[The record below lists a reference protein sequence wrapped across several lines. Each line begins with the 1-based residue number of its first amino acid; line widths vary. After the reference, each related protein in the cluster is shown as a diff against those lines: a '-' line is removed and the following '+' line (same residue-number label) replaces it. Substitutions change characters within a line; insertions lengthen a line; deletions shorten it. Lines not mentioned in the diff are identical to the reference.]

1 MIPKVDNDLLTLE
14 VETQPSLTYALDIE
28 HGRIRGMVDELESLR
43 QAIYLILSTERYA
56 YLIYSWN
63 YGVELV
69 ELIGQP
75 KEYALPEI
83 KRCITEALLQDDRI
97 TAVDGFEF
105 ETGKRP
111 CTSPLPCIAF
121 SAIWRWK
128 LMYEDKTYEAILQ
141 EKLAR
146 VASSLDKREGSI
158 IFDALAPNSLESAM
172 IYVALDTVLNETFA
186 DTASR
191 DYLIM
196 RCAERGITPLPATCA
211 VGIGEFSM
219 DIPIGTRF
227 SCDKYNWTVT
237 EKIESLKYYL
247 TCETAGA
254 DPNGYTGQL
263 IPIEYIE
270 GLATAELTSIVI
282 NGEDEE
288 ATETLRLRYLNSFE
302 NQSYGFN
309 RGQYI
314 EVTEALPGVG
324 GCKPYRAW
332 KGPGTVKLVITGS
345 DYQPPSDTLIN
356 TVQTAIDPTQNSG
369 DGIGLAPIDHEVTVV
384 GAAGTTVNISTTLTF
399 AAGWNLTECLPY
411 IQSALDAYYLELN
424 STWSKEAGLIVRVSQ
439 IESRLLALAG
449 IVDISGTTLN
459 GQAGNLALDKDAV
472 AVRGSFTNA

>member
-1 MIPKVDNDLLTLE
+1 
-14 VETQPSLTYALDIE
+14 
-28 HGRIRGMVDELESLR
+28 
-43 QAIYLILSTERYA
+43 
-56 YLIYSWN
+56 
-63 YGVELV
+63 
-69 ELIGQP
+69 
-75 KEYALPEI
+75 
-83 KRCITEALLQDDRI
+83 
-97 TAVDGFEF
+97 
-105 ETGKRP
+105 
-111 CTSPLPCIAF
+111 
-121 SAIWRWK
+121 
-128 LMYEDKTYEAILQ
+128 MYEDKTYEAILQ

-227 SCDKYNWTVT
+227 SCDKYNWAVT

-345 DYQPPSDTLIN
+345 DYQPPSETLIN
-356 TVQTAIDPTQNSG
+356 TVQTAIDPTQNGG

-399 AAGWNLTECLPY
+399 ASGWNLTECLPY
-411 IQSALDAYYLELN
+411 IQNALDAYYLELN
-424 STWSKEAGLIVRVSQ
+424 SMWSKEAGLIVRVSQ

-459 GQAGNLALDKDAV
+459 GQAGNLTLDKDAV

>member
-1 MIPKVDNDLLTLE
+1 
-14 VETQPSLTYALDIE
+14 
-28 HGRIRGMVDELESLR
+28 
-43 QAIYLILSTERYA
+43 
-56 YLIYSWN
+56 
-63 YGVELV
+63 
-69 ELIGQP
+69 
-75 KEYALPEI
+75 
-83 KRCITEALLQDDRI
+83 
-97 TAVDGFEF
+97 
-105 ETGKRP
+105 
-111 CTSPLPCIAF
+111 
-121 SAIWRWK
+121 
-128 LMYEDKTYEAILQ
+128 MYEDKTYEAILQ

-219 DIPIGTRF
+219 DIPVGTRF
-227 SCDKYNWTVT
+227 SCDKYNWVVT

-356 TVQTAIDPTQNSG
+356 AVQTTIDPTQNSG

-384 GAAGTTVNISTTLTF
+384 GAAGTTVNISTVLTF
-399 AAGWNLTECLPY
+399 ASGWNLTECLPY

-459 GQAGNLALDKDAV
+459 GQAGNLTLDEDAV

>member
-1 MIPKVDNDLLTLE
+1 MRGKVAGMAEMTLE
-14 VETQPSLTYALDIE
+14 GVDARPEDSAFTLGRVHSIETMGTVDGPGIRFVVFVQGCPMRCAYCHNPDTWSVNGGTMVTVEHL
-28 HGRIRGMVDELESLR
+28 MDEFQSNHEFYRS
-43 QAIYLILSTERYA
+43 
-56 YLIYSWN
+56 
-63 YGVELV
+63 G
-69 ELIGQP
+69 G
-75 KEYALPEI
+75 
-83 KRCITEALLQDDRI
+83 ITVSGGEPLLQPEFLADLFR
-97 TAVDGFEF
+97 AMHNNPDGRVH
-105 ETGKRP
+105 TCLDSCGY
-111 CTSPLPCIAF
+111 AF
-121 SAIWRWK
+121 
-128 LMYEDKTYEAILQ
+128 DPTHP
-141 EKLAR
+141 EK
-146 VASSLDKREGSI
+146 
-158 IFDALAPNSLESAM
+158 
-172 IYVALDTVLNETFA
+172 LDTVLNETFA

-254 DPNGYTGQL
+254 DPNGYTGQF

-399 AAGWNLTECLPY
+399 ASGWNLTECLPY

-459 GQAGNLALDKDAV
+459 GQAGNLTLDKDAV

>member
-1 MIPKVDNDLLTLE
+1 
-14 VETQPSLTYALDIE
+14 
-28 HGRIRGMVDELESLR
+28 
-43 QAIYLILSTERYA
+43 
-56 YLIYSWN
+56 
-63 YGVELV
+63 
-69 ELIGQP
+69 
-75 KEYALPEI
+75 
-83 KRCITEALLQDDRI
+83 
-97 TAVDGFEF
+97 
-105 ETGKRP
+105 
-111 CTSPLPCIAF
+111 
-121 SAIWRWK
+121 
-128 LMYEDKTYEAILQ
+128 MYEDKTYEAILQ

-191 DYLIM
+191 DYLIK
-196 RCAERGITPLPATCA
+196 RCAERGISPLPATAA
-211 VGIGEFSM
+211 VGVGEFSM
-219 DIPIGTRF
+219 DIPVGTRF
-227 SCDKYNWTVT
+227 SCDKYNWVVT
-237 EKIESLKYYL
+237 EQVESLKYYL

-270 GLATAELTSIVI
+270 GLATAELTAIVI

-332 KGPGTVKLVITGS
+332 DGPGTVKLVITDS
-345 DYQPPSDTLIN
+345 DFQPPSSTLIN

-384 GAAGTTVNISTTLTF
+384 GVDGTAINVSTTLTF
-399 AAGWNLTECLPY
+399 TAGWDLSECLPY
-411 IQSALDAYYLELN
+411 IEAALDAYYKELN
-424 STWSKEAGLIVRVSQ
+424 STWSKEANLIVRISQ
-439 IESRLLALAG
+439 IEARLLALTG
-449 IVDISGTTLN
+449 ITDITGTTIN
-459 GQAGNLALDKDAV
+459 GESTNLTLDKDAV

>member
-1 MIPKVDNDLLTLE
+1 
-14 VETQPSLTYALDIE
+14 
-28 HGRIRGMVDELESLR
+28 
-43 QAIYLILSTERYA
+43 
-56 YLIYSWN
+56 
-63 YGVELV
+63 
-69 ELIGQP
+69 
-75 KEYALPEI
+75 
-83 KRCITEALLQDDRI
+83 
-97 TAVDGFEF
+97 
-105 ETGKRP
+105 
-111 CTSPLPCIAF
+111 
-121 SAIWRWK
+121 
-128 LMYEDKTYEAILQ
+128 MYEDKTYEAILQ

-314 EVTEALPGVG
+314 EVTEALPASAGAS
-324 GCKPYRAW
+324 P
-332 KGPGTVKLVITGS
+332 TVRGKVRERSSSLSREAIT
-345 DYQPPSDTLIN
+345 
-356 TVQTAIDPTQNSG
+356 
-369 DGIGLAPIDHEVTVV
+369 
-384 GAAGTTVNISTTLTF
+384 
-399 AAGWNLTECLPY
+399 
-411 IQSALDAYYLELN
+411 
-424 STWSKEAGLIVRVSQ
+424 
-439 IESRLLALAG
+439 SRLPIPLSIPFRRLSTRRRTAAT
-449 IVDISGTTLN
+449 V
-459 GQAGNLALDKDAV
+459 
-472 AVRGSFTNA
+472 

>member
-1 MIPKVDNDLLTLE
+1 
-14 VETQPSLTYALDIE
+14 
-28 HGRIRGMVDELESLR
+28 
-43 QAIYLILSTERYA
+43 
-56 YLIYSWN
+56 
-63 YGVELV
+63 
-69 ELIGQP
+69 
-75 KEYALPEI
+75 
-83 KRCITEALLQDDRI
+83 
-97 TAVDGFEF
+97 
-105 ETGKRP
+105 
-111 CTSPLPCIAF
+111 
-121 SAIWRWK
+121 
-128 LMYEDKTYEAILQ
+128 MYEDKTYEAILQ

-227 SCDKYNWTVT
+227 SCDKYNWVVT

-384 GAAGTTVNISTTLTF
+384 GAAGQYLYNPDFRL
-399 AAGWNLTECLPY
+399 G
-411 IQSALDAYYLELN
+411 LELD
-424 STWSKEAGLIVRVSQ
+424 RVPPVHS
-439 IESRLLALAG
+439 ERSRRLLSRAQFDVEQRGRADCPR
-449 IVDISGTTLN
+449 IANRVEAPCACRYRRYFRHDPERSG
-459 GQAGNLALDKDAV
+459 GKSHA
-472 AVRGSFTNA
+472 R